1 MDVNVLKG
9 LLARIT
15 ETNLT
20 IEEAMELKLA
30 IEYIEDMQDTEQKF
44 IDAYSCTIKEDLIED
59 ALWLYMTME

>member
-1 MDVNVLKG
+1 MNVNVLKG

-44 IDAYSCTIKEDLIED
+44 IDAYGCTIKEDLIED
-59 ALWLYMTME
+59 ALWLYMTM

>member
-59 ALWLYMTME
+59 ALWAYMTM